1 MEKTIRH
8 IKENDLPV
16 IEHEGTLEEGLSVIH
31 SKHGSKHMSF
41 NTGEYRT
48 SEVMERQD
56 GVGYNPKTGTF
67 YQTEKFRE

>member
-8 IKENDLPV
+8 IKESDLPV
-16 IEHEGTLEEGLSVIH
+16 IEHEGTLKEGLSVIH

-41 NTGEYRT
+41 NTSEYRT

-67 YQTEKFRE
+67 YQTEKFRK